1 MKSITLYL
9 LEVMMPP
16 SPPSPPQS
24 PMIKNTL
31 PIEVLQ
37 MARRNPVFAN
47 QVNTSMA
54 ELKRMALLQKL
65 KPTTYQ

>member
-9 LEVMMPP
+9 LEIMTPP
-16 SPPSPPQS
+16 APPAPPAV
-24 PMIKNTL
+24 KNTL

-37 MARRNPVFAN
+37 MARRNPAFAN
-47 QVNTSMA
+47 QVNTSLG